1 MNCME
6 VSYRFQE
13 CEVQKVDLRINFV
26 TENTTRKMNS
36 TQKCDFII
44 SKLKE
49 EAAVI
54 IEGGLSPEEEAALIE
69 EAMTQIDHQE
79 FLGYKILNPAPL
91 RMREGLFSHK
101 NVKMTVVA
109 PHNYEHLSIALV

>member
-1 MNCME
+1 M
-6 VSYRFQE
+6 
-13 CEVQKVDLRINFV
+13 QKVDLHINFV

-44 SKLKE
+44 SKLKSE
-49 EAAVI
+49 CVVVF
-54 IEGGLSPEEEAALIE
+54 EGGLDAEEEAALIE
-69 EAMTQIDHQE
+69 EAMIQIDHQD

-91 RMREGLFSHK
+91 RMNGLFSRK
-101 NVKMTVVA
+101 NVKMTVIA